1 MTNRFAAPYS
11 WLTVFGPSA
20 FLVTVL
26 IIAGSVFFSCPAPA
40 AEPAAD
46 GAKSAD
52 AILEAYIEATG
63 GKSAYDRIRNRV
75 VDVSLEIDGTGI
87 TMNGTVT
94 SARPNLSHT
103 LFESDMIGRV
113 EKGTDGK
120 TVWANST
127 MTGPQ
132 IVEGAER
139 EFALR
144 EGALDKFVHW
154 EKLYASAEATG
165 IEECDD
171 RPCHKLQLTP
181 ETGQPQTLY
190 FDAETSLLVR
200 LDMTVDTAMGSAPV
214 ETVLGDYREVDG
226 ILLPHTV
233 KVKAAG
239 QVRTITTTSIRHN
252 VELPAGLFG
261 PPAEVLALVEPA
273 DE

>member
-1 MTNRFAAPYS
+1 MTNRLATHYS
-11 WLTVFGPSA
+11 WLTAFGPSA
-20 FLVTVL
+20 LLVTIL

-40 AEPAAD
+40 AEPPAD
-46 GAKSAD
+46 EAKSAD

-63 GKSAYDRIRNRV
+63 GKSAYDQIRNRI

-154 EKLYASAEATG
+154 KKLYASAKAAG
-165 IEECDD
+165 IEECDG
-171 RPCHKLQLTP
+171 RPCHKVQLTP
-181 ETGQPQTLY
+181 KTGKPQALY
-190 FDAETSLLVR
+190 FDTQSSLLVR
-200 LDMTVDTAMGSAPV
+200 LDMTVDTGMGSVPV
-214 ETVLGDYREVDG
+214 ETVISDYREVEG

-233 KVKAAG
+233 KVIAAG
-239 QVRTITTTSIRHN
+239 QVRTITTTSVRHN
-252 VELPAGLFG
+252 VELPADLFG
-261 PPAEVLALVEPA
+261 PPAEVLALMEPEA
-273 DE
+273 E